1 MHCYSDNYSNYS
13 NVFSPY
19 NLRSRPSFKHNMSD
33 SDEEMA
39 SPPVKK
45 QTHEM
50 PKAFKPYTEEKTYSM
65 ERKFVF

>member
-1 MHCYSDNYSNYS
+1 
-13 NVFSPY
+13 
-19 NLRSRPSFKHNMSD
+19 MSD